1 MSEPRKLYTGSASGG
16 LDQEQYEAARR
27 RAQQLA
33 EQNARRRTVQQP
45 MRTAQGRHISQRP
58 VVTEQPA
65 PAPEPPVQER
75 AQQAAPAPE
84 KPRELTYAQR
94 QAMAYRAAAERKHGD
109 TLQFQ
114 VQRRRRFGIVDF
126 SMFKRIETG
135 SAVKGMDVA
144 MRHRRCRPAHRLEDG
159 KQIGMR
165 RRADCIIGQQSMFDW
180 RQTGVNSLVEWRR
193 DRRQTGVE
201 SPHASLTGFDS
212 RHQVPTFGPRCIVS
226 QPVNDDQTDFHRHG
240 WPSA

>member
-65 PAPEPPVQER
+65 PAPEPPVQEH

-84 KPRELTYAQR
+84 RPRELTYAQR
-94 QAMAYRAAAERKHGD
+94 QAMAYRAAAERRYGD

-114 VQRRRRFGIVDF
+114 VQR
-126 SMFKRIETG
+126 
-135 SAVKGMDVA
+135 
-144 MRHRRCRPAHRLEDG
+144 PRL
-159 KQIGMR
+159 
-165 RRADCIIGQQSMFDW
+165 
-180 RQTGVNSLVEWRR
+180 SLI
-193 DRRQTGVE
+193 
-201 SPHASLTGFDS
+201 H
-212 RHQVPTFGPRCIVS
+212 I
-226 QPVNDDQTDFHRHG
+226 
-240 WPSA
+240 

>member
-65 PAPEPPVQER
+65 PAPEPSVQER

-94 QAMAYRAAAERKHGD
+94 QAMAYRWA
-109 TLQFQ
+109 
-114 VQRRRRFGIVDF
+114 
-126 SMFKRIETG
+126 
-135 SAVKGMDVA
+135 
-144 MRHRRCRPAHRLEDG
+144 
-159 KQIGMR
+159 
-165 RRADCIIGQQSMFDW
+165 
-180 RQTGVNSLVEWRR
+180 
-193 DRRQTGVE
+193 
-201 SPHASLTGFDS
+201 
-212 RHQVPTFGPRCIVS
+212 
-226 QPVNDDQTDFHRHG
+226 
-240 WPSA
+240 

>member
-94 QAMAYRAAAERKHGD
+94 QA
-109 TLQFQ
+109 
-114 VQRRRRFGIVDF
+114 
-126 SMFKRIETG
+126 
-135 SAVKGMDVA
+135 
-144 MRHRRCRPAHRLEDG
+144 
-159 KQIGMR
+159 
-165 RRADCIIGQQSMFDW
+165 W
-180 RQTGVNSLVEWRR
+180 
-193 DRRQTGVE
+193 
-201 SPHASLTGFDS
+201 
-212 RHQVPTFGPRCIVS
+212 PTAPL
-226 QPVNDDQTDFHRHG
+226 
-240 WPSA
+240 PSADTAIPCSFRCSAPAAP